1 MRYFI
6 VNYVLTPKGQT
17 DELISVSKKTKK
29 NDLQTAAVI
38 LDFKQQQVVKASMN
52 GTVIPRDWQRIRD
65 YYYQHYPKVI
75 DQIEQFHAVPV
86 TTPAPDQ

>member
-6 VNYVLTPKGQT
+6 VSYVLTPKGQT
-17 DELISVSKKTKK
+17 DELVSVSRRTKT

-38 LDFKQQQVVKASMN
+38 LDFKKQQVVKASMN

-75 DQIEQFHAVPV
+75 DQIEQFYAV

>member
-17 DELISVSKKTKK
+17 DELISVSRNTKK

-38 LDFKQQQVVKASMN
+38 LDFKKQQVIKASMN

-75 DQIEQFHAVPV
+75 DQIEQFYAV
-86 TTPAPDQ
+86 TTPAPAQ

>member
-17 DELISVSKKTKK
+17 DEMISVSRNIKK

-38 LDFKQQQVVKASMN
+38 LDFKKQQVVKASMN

-75 DQIEQFHAVPV
+75 DQIEQFYAVS
-86 TTPAPDQ
+86 TLAPAQ

>member
-6 VNYVLTPKGQT
+6 VSYVKTPKGQT
-17 DELISVSKKTKK
+17 DELVSVSRKIKT
-29 NDLQTAAVI
+29 NDIQTAAVI
-38 LDFKQQQVVKASMN
+38 LDFKKQQVVKASMN

-75 DQIEQFHAVPV
+75 DQIEQFYAVA
-86 TTPAPDQ
+86 TPAPAQ

>member
-17 DELISVSKKTKK
+17 DEMISVSRNIKK

-38 LDFKQQQVVKASMN
+38 LDFKKQQVVKASMN
-52 GTVIPRDWQRIRD
+52 GTVIPRDWDRIRD

-75 DQIEQFHAVPV
+75 DQIEQFYAVAM
-86 TTPAPDQ
+86 PAPAQ